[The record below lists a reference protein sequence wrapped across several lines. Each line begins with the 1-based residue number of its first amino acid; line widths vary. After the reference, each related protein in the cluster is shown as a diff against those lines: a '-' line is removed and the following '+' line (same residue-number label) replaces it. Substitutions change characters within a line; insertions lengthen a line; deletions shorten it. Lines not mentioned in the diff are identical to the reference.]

1 MSHIKTFADRIET
14 VEDMLAQGF
23 TTKSAKKDAMFY
35 LRNAF
40 EQKQD
45 ALDSLLYIKQD
56 VSGERIEGHFKVA
69 TTQLHHFKPEHIAFY
84 AHHLNGQT
92 HEMDDLQEVLD
103 LRDQVKAAEI
113 GVKTKTEEQLL
124 KELEQMLA
132 AAAKDDG
139 FRTNNS
145 IDNQFWYC
153 ENENGSHWYR
163 CDWYLNGDR
172 TAFWKCSAEVATD
185 YRYWKAKGAPNM
197 KRWSW
202 IERERFYNPA

>member
-1 MSHIKTFADRIET
+1 MSLIKTFEDRIET

-40 EQKQD
+40 DSKQD
-45 ALDSLLYIKQD
+45 ELDRLLYEKSYGLD
-56 VSGERIEGHFKVA
+56 ERIEGHFKVA

-84 AHHLNGQT
+84 AR
-92 HEMDDLQEVLD
+92 HEPNHPALDDLQEVLD

-163 CDWYLNGDR
+163 CDWYLNGAR

-185 YRYWKAKGAPNM
+185 YRYWQAKGSPNM
-197 KRWSW
+197 KNWSW
-202 IERERFYNPA
+202 IERQRFYNPA